1 MKAISLFSGIGG
13 FELAMQ
19 RAGIERD
26 LSWKPKT
33 LKEIKEELTNKGYA

>member
-1 MKAISLFSGIGG
+1 MGIP
-13 FELAMQ
+13 
-19 RAGIERD
+19 GIERD